1 MAGMGYTYLTDDRV
15 LPGPAGIV
23 RGRGYVKQ
31 LLVVTN
37 ASAGS
42 ADEERVEAALAVL
55 RGGADVRVESCSGPD
70 DLADLLGGRD
80 GRTPVFAGGDG
91 SMHTA
96 VAALRARGEL
106 SADLP
111 VGLLPLGTG
120 NDLAR
125 TLGIPLDPAE
135 AAHALLDARPRPLD
149 LLVDEVGGVVVN
161 AVHLGV
167 GAEAADRA
175 GALKERLGKAAYAV
189 GGVLAGAGA
198 TGWQVRIEV
207 DGVSVHTDETVLM
220 VAVTNGRTIGG
231 GAELAPD
238 AVPDDGLLDVIV
250 ATSTGPL
257 ARLGF
262 GVAMRD
268 GDHVDRDDVL
278 AVRGRTVT
286 VTGDP
291 FPLNADGELD
301 GPVTS
306 RTWTVE
312 PSAWAVLVPSGS

>member
-1 MAGMGYTYLTDDRV
+1 MKR
-15 LPGPAGIV
+15 
-23 RGRGYVKQ
+23 

-37 ASAGS
+37 ATAGS

-55 RGGADVRVESCSGPD
+55 RADADVRVESCSGPD

-91 SMHTA
+91 SVHTA
-96 VAALRARGEL
+96 VSALRARGEL
-106 SADLP
+106 SAELP
-111 VGLLPLGTG
+111 MGLLPMGTG

-125 TLGIPLDPAE
+125 TLGIPLDPAD
-135 AAHALLDARPRPLD
+135 AARALLGGRVRPLD
-149 LLVDEVGGVVVN
+149 LAVDDVGGVVVN
-161 AVHLGV
+161 AVHLGI
-167 GAEAADRA
+167 GAEAAEKA
-175 GALKERLGKAAYAV
+175 GALKEKLGKAAYSV

-198 TGWQVRIEV
+198 TGWQLRVEV
-207 DGVSVHTDETVLM
+207 DGVFVHTDEPVLM

-231 GAELAPD
+231 GAELAPA

-262 GVAMRD
+262 GVAMRE
-268 GDHVDRDDVL
+268 GDHVERDDVL
-278 AVRGRTVT
+278 ALQGRTVT

-291 FPLNADGELD
+291 FPVNADGELD

-312 PSAWAVLVPSGS
+312 PAAWALLVPADS